1 MKKKL
6 KFFIFNPFMLKTDWS
21 KHWKKYNRIDYKG
34 WIKFVGRA
42 YRELSRYIKAENPK
56 IIELGAGSGLNS
68 LLLAKI
74 LNAKKV
80 VLVDNNEEALKISK
94 MNFKKEKLDNI
105 AEFVKEDVFKLKLRE
120 KFDIV
125 HSEGLIEHFH
135 GEERIKIFEKHVE
148 LCKKGGY
155 IIIFVPY
162 MSLKYRLIRSTLEFI
177 NQWIYYD
184 EVPYTK
190 EELYNMLKTFNLK
203 IIKMYNLPLTIYE
216 VGFLAKK
223 DF

>member
-1 MKKKL
+1 
-6 KFFIFNPFMLKTDWS
+6 MLKTNWS
-21 KHWKKYNRIDYKG
+21 KHWKKYNRIDYRG
-34 WIKFVGRA
+34 WIKFVCRA
-42 YRELSRYIKAENPK
+42 YRNLSRYIDIKNPK
-56 IIELGAGSGLNS
+56 IIELGAGTGLNS
-68 LLLAKI
+68 ILLAKI

-80 VLVDNNEEALKISK
+80 VLVDNNEEALKIIK
-94 MNFKKEKLDNI
+94 TNFKKEKLDNI
-105 AEFVKEDVFKLKLRE
+105 AEFVKADIFKLKLKE

-125 HSEGLIEHFH
+125 HSEGLIEHFQ
-135 GEERIKIFEKHVE
+135 GEERVKIFEKHVE
-148 LCKKGGY
+148 LCKKRGY

-162 MSLKYRLIRSTLEFI
+162 MSLKYRVIRSTLEFL

-190 EELYNMLKTFNLK
+190 EELYRMLKSFNLK
-203 IIKMYNLPLTIYE
+203 VVKMYNLPLTVYE